1 MLRIAEEQDVPQM
14 LAIYAPYI
22 LTTTASF
29 EYDVP
34 SQEEFL
40 RRFRTITA
48 QFPWLLW
55 EEDGVILGYAYGSAP
70 FERMAYSWCSEA
82 SIYLRPEARGKGIG
96 RKLYDALEAIL
107 TRQGYRV
114 VYAIITSENAASVA
128 FHSKSGYKTVGNFPE
143 CGYKFGRWMGVIWM
157 EKRLNPVGNVSNLPV
172 SWQSIRQN
180 RQKFSDILDIL
191 SLS

>member
-29 EYDVP
+29 EYEVP

-48 QFPWLLW
+48 RFPWLLW

-70 FERMAYSWCSEA
+70 FERMAYSAKPPSISGPKPGARA
-82 SIYLRPEARGKGIG
+82 SAENST
-96 RKLYDALEAIL
+96 
-107 TRQGYRV
+107 TRWKP
-114 VYAIITSENAASVA
+114 
-128 FHSKSGYKTVGNFPE
+128 F
-143 CGYKFGRWMGVIWM
+143 
-157 EKRLNPVGNVSNLPV
+157 
-172 SWQSIRQN
+172 
-180 RQKFSDILDIL
+180 
-191 SLS
+191 